1 MNAIP
6 KTDAK
11 QEPATEAKRAAA
23 PSPPAP
29 ESPSEQDF
37 TEIHAELT
45 KRIDWLR
52 RKATLY
58 IGKID

>member
-6 KTDAK
+6 KTDTKPESRTKDA
-11 QEPATEAKRAAA
+11 RAAER
-23 PSPPAP
+23 PAP
-29 ESPSEQDF
+29 ESPSEQDYA
-37 TEIHAELT
+37 EIHAELS

-58 IGKID
+58 VGKTD